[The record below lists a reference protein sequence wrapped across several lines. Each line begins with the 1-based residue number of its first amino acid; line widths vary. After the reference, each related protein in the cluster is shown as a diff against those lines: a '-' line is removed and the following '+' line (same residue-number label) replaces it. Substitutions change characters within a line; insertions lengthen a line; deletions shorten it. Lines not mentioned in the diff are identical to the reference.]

1 MEVLLLGMLQTP
13 EIIMILVL
21 ALILFGAKKLP
32 ELAKGLGNGI
42 KEFRKASREISEE
55 LNSSVTEE
63 RPPSARHRAPDPIP
77 TAPEGVESQSHY
89 DYAGESAV
97 ESAVESS
104 GESTSQ
110 PSSAEVV
117 EPPVSKA

>member
-1 MEVLLLGMLQTP
+1 MEVLLLSMLQTP

-32 ELAKGLGNGI
+32 ELAKGLGHGI

-55 LNSSVTEE
+55 LNSSVSEE
-63 RPPSARHRAPDPIP
+63 PPPPPRSRAPDPIP
-77 TAPEGVESQSHY
+77 AAPEGVEPQSSY
-89 DYAGESAV
+89 GYAGESAG
-97 ESAVESS
+97 ESAEESV
-104 GESTSQ
+104 SQ
-110 PSSAEVV
+110 PSSTEV